1 MSSPATLFVFAQV
14 SFFSVLLCSPLR
26 FFSFSSVTWTLDVD
40 FPSPFKEMMQ
50 LSSLFSLDF
59 LSLECL
65 SERSNHFT
73 SVLIWSATPLCIV
86 ALNAAVFWGRVL
98 RAKVG
103 GRRQLDAVA
112 AREKV
117 AELKAT
123 HFKYFLLLSYVVLPP
138 VSLKQFQALDCQ
150 HINNAW

>member
-1 MSSPATLFVFAQV
+1 
-14 SFFSVLLCSPLR
+14 
-26 FFSFSSVTWTLDVD
+26 
-40 FPSPFKEMMQ
+40 MMQ

-73 SVLIWSATPLCIV
+73 SVLIWSATPLCMV
-86 ALNAAVFWGRVL
+86 AANAAVFYVRAM
-98 RAKVG
+98 RAKMLTFAG
-103 GRRQLDAVA
+103 DLISAQ
-112 AREKV
+112 ARID
-117 AELKAT
+117 ELKAT

-150 HINNAW
+150 QINNAW